1 MKIADPNTPISSAEE
16 DEELIDKIE
25 ESHEKSGTL
34 LLDGVIQAAD
44 RKFKPKD
51 AQSKIAMS
59 KSGLDEKLKLQ
70 KDSILANSSNT
81 RSDKPTFLRRNTP
94 LRKKNETEQF
104 MRQLQNL
111 DDQLESHS
119 TQRQDDVQGNK
130 QYKIRQMR
138 KNEEELIYI
147 KRNPQKVFGRRSKFL
162 KTHMMQNDMHDVN
175 GGRAHSI
182 SKNIIY
188 NKKVAKNHPYFNK

>member
-1 MKIADPNTPISSAEE
+1 MDSNTPTSSAEE

-25 ESHEKSGTL
+25 ESYDKSDAVL
-34 LLDGVIQAAD
+34 LEGVIQAAD
-44 RKFKPKD
+44 RKFKPKE
-51 AQSKIAMS
+51 AQSKITMS
-59 KSGLDEKLKLQ
+59 KLGHDEKPKLQ
-70 KDSILANSSNT
+70 RDSIPVNSRNT
-81 RSDKPTFLRRNTP
+81 RPNKPIFLRRNTT
-94 LRKKNETEQF
+94 LRKQNETDQF
-104 MRQLQNL
+104 MQQLQNL
-111 DDQLESHS
+111 DDQLDSHS
-119 TQRQDDVQGNK
+119 AQRQDDVQGNK

-147 KRNPQKVFGRRSKFL
+147 KPNPQKVFGRRSKFL

-175 GGRAHSI
+175 GVRAHSI